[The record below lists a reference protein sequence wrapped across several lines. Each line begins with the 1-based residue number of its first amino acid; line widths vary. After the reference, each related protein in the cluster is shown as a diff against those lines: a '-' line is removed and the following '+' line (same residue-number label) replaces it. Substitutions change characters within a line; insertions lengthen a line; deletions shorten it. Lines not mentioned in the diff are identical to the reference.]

1 MGLAAFTTVM
11 TPSRAILIASRSTET
26 VPTCRGT
33 TPGQAR
39 PGVKI
44 QIPLATQL
52 STTEA
57 IRAVIRGVQLAS
69 LLVVSSTVTNLG
81 Y

>member
-11 TPSRAILIASRSTET
+11 TPSRAILIASRSMET
-26 VPTCRGT
+26 VPICRAT

-44 QIPLATQL
+44 QIPLETQL
-52 STTEA
+52 STTEL

-69 LLVVSSTVTNLG
+69 L
-81 Y
+81 